1 MSFLELLLQAPIF
14 QGVSRIS
21 LANSLEK
28 YSLEFLKFKHGE
40 QIVTKG
46 ELFTHVKFII
56 SGKVVSYTEN
66 NTGVLRV
73 KEVLVAPN
81 IISGN
86 YIFGLETKSIN
97 DIYAHTDVGMMQIKK
112 DDFLD
117 LLRKEPIFNLNYLNF
132 LSVRS
137 QSYYHT
143 MLSVSSGDVKE
154 RIAMWVLLLTHKRA
168 EEIEFQ
174 ISKTNLS
181 VLMGMTVKELGMA
194 LDEFKGMK
202 LLTYSDERVL
212 VWDRH
217 GLVDFIH
224 DIDDAD

>member
-1 MSFLELLLQAPIF
+1 MSFLDLLLQAPVF
-14 QGVSRIS
+14 QGVSRVS
-21 LANSLEK
+21 LTNSLEK
-28 YSLEFLKFKHGE
+28 YSLEFLKFKQGE
-40 QIVTKG
+40 PIVAKG

-66 NTGVLRV
+66 NTGILRV
-73 KEVLVAPN
+73 KEVIIAPN
-81 IISGN
+81 IVAGN
-86 YIFGLETKSIN
+86 YIFGLETKSIY

-143 MLSVSSGDVKE
+143 MLSVSTGDIKE
-154 RIAMWVLLLTHKRA
+154 RIAMWILLLTHKRA
-168 EEIEFQ
+168 EEIELQ
-174 ISKTNLS
+174 ISKANLS
-181 VLMGMTVKELGMA
+181 ALMGVTVKELGLA
-194 LDEFKGMK
+194 LDELCVMK
-202 LLTYSDERVL
+202 LLTSSDEGVQVL
-212 VWDRH
+212 DRH

>member
-1 MSFLELLLQAPIF
+1 MDLLLQAPVF
-14 QGVSRIS
+14 QGVSRVS
-21 LANSLEK
+21 LTNSLEK
-28 YSLEFLKFKHGE
+28 YSLEFLKFKQGE
-40 QIVTKG
+40 QIVAKG

-66 NTGVLRV
+66 NTGILRV
-73 KEVLVAPN
+73 KEVIIAPSIVA
-81 IISGN
+81 GN
-86 YIFGLETKSIN
+86 YIFGLETKSIY

-143 MLSVSSGDVKE
+143 MLSVSSGDPKE
-154 RIAMWVLLLTHKRA
+154 RIAMWILLLTHKRA
-168 EEIEFQ
+168 EEIELQ
-174 ISKTNLS
+174 ISKANLS
-181 VLMGMTVKELGMA
+181 ALMGVAVKELGLT
-194 LDEFKGMK
+194 LDELRVMK
-202 LLTYSDERVL
+202 LLTYSDEGVQVL
-212 VWDRH
+212 DRH